1 MKSHRRRSSR
11 NDDDGYEA
19 DDEDSECSIVS
30 SSPQVSPPHDTF
42 TFSQPEVPVILLQAD
57 GQLISSDPNNNNNRS
72 ILDQGR
78 GKKRKLDENGIDT
91 HAPKR
96 QKRYHVYGGPIKGV
110 KRTFQGEYSVQDF
123 KRMKLSPEENV
134 ETWLQDNMQFLS
146 NSLSDTEIGG
156 DFNTTYSA
164 TSLLASVSMPTY
176 LDRDSPYKNTKLE
189 NDDKNNISENEATP
203 CPSRCKCS
211 AIVDTFMQYL
221 REEAKIK
228 VYDTPYAVSRECD
241 HPNCELAVHS
251 SASAL
256 SSVSLPAVNVR
267 STDLSAPVNVVP
279 EPEASIFVKYLRE
292 QAKCK
297 VFDAYTRK
305 SENLEEW
312 VYISVEPEPTYD
324 ILLC

>member
-1 MKSHRRRSSR
+1 MKSRRRRSSR
-11 NDDDGYEA
+11 NEDDGYEA
-19 DDEDSECSIVS
+19 DDESSECSLVL
-30 SSPQVSPPHDTF
+30 SSPEVPPPHDTF
-42 TFSQPEVPVILLQAD
+42 TFSQPEVPVVLLKAE
-57 GQLISSDPNNNNNRS
+57 DPNNNNNRS

-78 GKKRKLDENGIDT
+78 GKKRKLDENEIDT

-110 KRTFQGEYSVQDF
+110 KRTLQGEYSVQDF
-123 KRMKLSPEENV
+123 KRSKLSPEENIG
-134 ETWLQDNMQFLS
+134 TWSQDNMQFLS
-146 NSLSDTEIGG
+146 KSLSDTEMEG
-156 DFNTTYSA
+156 DFNTTYGA
-164 TSLLASVSMPTY
+164 TSLVASVSLPTY
-176 LDRDSPYKNTKLE
+176 LHRE
-189 NDDKNNISENEATP
+189 NNISENEATP

-267 STDLSAPVNVVP
+267 STDLSPT
-279 EPEASIFVKYLRE
+279 
-292 QAKCK
+292 CK
-297 VFDAYTRK
+297 RSTRA
-305 SENLEEW
+305 
-312 VYISVEPEPTYD
+312 
-324 ILLC
+324 